1 MTFLR
6 TIPPEEATGKLR
18 ELFDEVLKADG
29 PVAEFTRALGLRPE
43 AAAAFWAF
51 HKKLTSAL
59 ESTMKPRNSALAGF
73 VAGLRLRCSA

>member
-18 ELFDEVLKADG
+18 ELYDEVLKADG
-29 PVAEFTRALGLRPE
+29 SVGAWWRTIGLRPE
-43 AAAAFWAF
+43 AAAALRAF
-51 HKKLTSAL
+51 GKELRSAL
-59 ESTMKPRNSALAGF
+59 KSTMTPRNYALAGF